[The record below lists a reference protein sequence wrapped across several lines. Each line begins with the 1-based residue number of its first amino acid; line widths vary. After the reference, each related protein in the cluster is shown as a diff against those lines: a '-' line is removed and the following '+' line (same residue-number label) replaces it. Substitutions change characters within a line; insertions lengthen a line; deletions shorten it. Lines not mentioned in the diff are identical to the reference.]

1 MLQIAL
7 LLCGRRFIGG
17 NRYLLTAAGLMWG
30 LFGFLVLAD
39 GMLGARYFPLGL
51 FGWFLLCE
59 SLLTLVASSGAT
71 GLSEEFICLKVGLLE
86 PWPCLFCQ
94 DTQAVISSWL
104 SYWDLS
110 VCCPALFRLLPP
122 GWYVIRTGDAR
133 WLAGCVRSCMRYSF
147 SSPIPLIMM
156 ERFLSSS
163 GR

>member
-71 GLSEEFICLKVGLLE
+71 GAKRGIY
-86 PWPCLFCQ
+86 LFKGGIIG
-94 DTQAVISSWL
+94 AV
-104 SYWDLS
+104 
-110 VCCPALFRLLPP
+110 A
-122 GWYVIRTGDAR
+122 
-133 WLAGCVRSCMRYSF
+133 
-147 SSPIPLIMM
+147 
-156 ERFLSSS
+156 
-163 GR
+163 